1 MSKLT
6 TATPST
12 ELVDAYISE
21 IAKAYGVPLPG
32 TTPVDTQEP
41 GEVSKVS
48 QALAFGSFQL
58 TRS

>member
-6 TATPST
+6 TATPSSA
-12 ELVDAYISE
+12 LVDAYISE

-32 TTPVDTQEP
+32 AAAVDTQES

-48 QALAFGSFQL
+48 
-58 TRS
+58 